1 MKGDFEQAINNNE
14 ITAYFKGEGDYF
26 SPEEGNMG
34 YHNEILNFTGMMS
47 YLENKAHPYQL
58 LVKYFRLYL
67 SSLKEDVLDAWSLF
81 NNIGCFYTIRK
92 EKSFFLTENEDLID
106 ELTVEEKKKIG
117 VLYRYLKENFDKV
130 PGSAQ
135 MFPIKKQ
142 FGFTRKNG
150 CRYDLF
156 SF

>member
-1 MKGDFEQAINNNE
+1 MGKFEQAVNNNE

-67 SSLKEDVLDAWSLF
+67 SSLKEDALDAWSLF
-81 NNIGCFYTIRK
+81 NNIGCYYTLRQDN
-92 EKSFFLTENEDLID
+92 SFFLTQNEDLMD
-106 ELTVEEKKKIG
+106 ELTAEEKKKIG
-117 VLYRYLKENFDKV
+117 VLCRYVRDNFDKV
-130 PGSAQ
+130 PDSANMRPFDEQ
-135 MFPIKKQ
+135 IKIVKANGFP
-142 FGFTRKNG
+142 
-150 CRYDLF
+150 YDLF
-156 SF
+156 SL